1 MFSFSFLTFSLPP
14 SFLLFSYSPFVF
26 FSSFLFF
33 FSSFLFSSTYFL
45 PFIPSVSL
53 YHFLPFPVF
62 TYETTFLV
70 PFFYPVFLNSPL
82 LSFIAFL
89 PSSFS
94 SSSTFLLLSCTV
106 SVLSLSSSGSYVS
119 ITPYLFSSSFCNNP
133 LTLFLFFEF
142 VSCLFY

>member
-62 TYETTFLV
+62 KHETTFLV
-70 PFFYPVFLNSPL
+70 PFFYPVLLNSPL
-82 LSFIAFL
+82 LSFIEFL

-94 SSSTFLLLSCTV
+94 SSSTSFLSPSFLYCISCITFFLRFLRLYYPLPFLLIL
-106 SVLSLSSSGSYVS
+106 LQ
-119 ITPYLFSSSFCNNP
+119 
-133 LTLFLFFEF
+133 
-142 VSCLFY
+142 